1 MGLLF
6 KKCNHYFLAFLFSF
20 YSTNAFALK
29 QSVPLFMADYKLT
42 HNSIEIGHVA
52 LSISLQENGQYQLT
66 STTKTSGALA
76 FFRNDDVVET
86 SLFELSEDHLRP
98 LSYRYQQALGK
109 KNKNISL
116 QFDWQK
122 KTLTNSSQGQDWKLT
137 LTKGVLDKALL
148 QVALMLD
155 LNKPAS
161 QVFQYKVADGG
172 RLKDY
177 VFSHLGMETVDI
189 GGTEY
194 DTVKL
199 ARQKGTRPS
208 ITYYWCAPELHN
220 LPILLQ
226 RKKSYG
232 TFEMRLTNINFND

>member
-6 KKCNHYFLAFLFSF
+6 KKFNPYFLVLLFSF
-20 YSTNAFALK
+20 YYTNAFALK

-42 HNSIEIGHVA
+42 HNSIEIGRVA
-52 LSISLQENGQYQLT
+52 LSLSLQKNEQYQLT

-86 SLFELSEDHLRP
+86 SLFELTEGHIRP
-98 LSYRYQQALGK
+98 LSYHYQQALGK

-155 LNKPAS
+155 LNNPAS

-172 RLKDY
+172 RLKNY
-177 VFSHLGMETVDI
+177 EFSHLGVETVNI
-189 GGTEY
+189 NGTEY

-199 ARQKGTRPS
+199 ARQKGSKPS

-226 RKKSYG
+226 REKSYG
-232 TFEMRLTNINFND
+232 TFEMRLTNVKFYD